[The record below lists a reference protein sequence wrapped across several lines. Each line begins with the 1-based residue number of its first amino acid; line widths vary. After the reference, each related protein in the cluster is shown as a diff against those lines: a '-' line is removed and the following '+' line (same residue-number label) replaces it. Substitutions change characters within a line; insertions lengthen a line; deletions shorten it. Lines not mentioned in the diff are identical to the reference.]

1 MFSRNIILL
10 YSLQLKIR
18 HSQILTGPKTRLQ
31 IVDYAFENSGTVLKW
46 LVSSLTRRECNVIA
60 VRNDKK
66 KHRDVY
72 AAGAR
77 ECLVRAVTCRS
88 RMHAE
93 SARKCLQRPANR
105 AFFLAVQSRN
115 VEQRMW
121 VASGATMQWEPPGA
135 CRCTLQR
142 LSIARISTVRAGG
155 DSIFIGISFGCI
167 RIRYNR
173 IGAVRSQ
180 KNAHARSYIY
190 AFSEVKKVPNE
201 K

>member
-1 MFSRNIILL
+1 M
-10 YSLQLKIR
+10 
-18 HSQILTGPKTRLQ
+18 
-31 IVDYAFENSGTVLKW
+31 LKW

-105 AFFLAVQSRN
+105 AFFFSSAISQRRATN
-115 VEQRMW
+115 V
-121 VASGATMQWEPPGA
+121 S
-135 CRCTLQR
+135 
-142 LSIARISTVRAGG
+142 S
-155 DSIFIGISFGCI
+155 
-167 RIRYNR
+167 
-173 IGAVRSQ
+173 VRSDDAMGTARGVPVHPAKALNR
-180 KNAHARSYIY
+180 KN
-190 AFSEVKKVPNE
+190 FNG
-201 K
+201 